1 MVCKCAAVHGR
12 VWERVGRSVAVY
24 GSLCVCSMASV
35 GECGVVCGRVWQSV
49 GG

>member
-1 MVCKCAAVHGR
+1 
-12 VWERVGRSVAVY
+12 VY